1 MTGTAQDDPINRV
14 AVTTAAFNV
23 VVISNVISSL
33 MPQHFGAPTFI
44 ETRVRLRL
52 FVFMSALFFCRCS
65 LLFFMKFLPV
75 AVLHRCICDKDQLFV
90 WFDFQQLLRY
100 KLLPCSTFV
109 KSSS

>member
-52 FVFMSALFFCRCS
+52 LVFMSAFFLQMQPIVFHEISVCCI
-65 LLFFMKFLPV
+65 
-75 AVLHRCICDKDQLFV
+75 AVFV
-90 WFDFQQLLRY
+90 T
-100 KLLPCSTFV
+100 KI
-109 KSSS
+109 SSSYGLISNNCFGINFFLVPFF